1 MKLKR
6 NVVMLPTKEKSKLF
20 IGKISGQLC
29 DLTVADRDETTDN
42 QELYIT
48 SDEKPVDG
56 DWVIPNNPEYGNRIW
71 KYTPAPCPMPYWGCA
86 DNCKKIIVTT
96 NKSLGLPSPSDGFV
110 KKFINRYN
118 AGNPIT
124 EVMVEYEGKSGIIL
138 SYGRGIIP
146 PDIHLK
152 VDKNNC
158 ITITSV
164 KDTWTREEVIS
175 LCRDCFENSCKYST
189 FNEWIEQNL

>member
-71 KYTPAPCPMPYWGCA
+71 KYTPAPCPMPYWGCT
-86 DNCKKIIVTT
+86 DNCKKIIATT
-96 NKSLGLPSPSDGFV
+96 DKSLSLPSPSPAFV
-110 KKFINRYN
+110 QAYIKDYN

-124 EVMVEYEGKSGIIL
+124 EVMVEYLENC
-138 SYGRGIIP
+138 YQDE
-146 PDIHLK
+146 PDRLELY

-158 ITITSV
+158 ITITKV
-164 KDTWTREEVIS
+164 KDSWTREEVIA
-175 LCRDCFENSCKYST
+175 LCRDCFDNSCKYSS
-189 FNEWIEQNL
+189 FKEWIKENL

>member
-6 NVVMLPTKEKSKLF
+6 QVVMLPTKEAIKLF

-29 DLTVADRDETTDN
+29 DLTVDN

-96 NKSLGLPSPSDGFV
+96 NKSLGLPSPSDGFIR
-110 KKFINRYN
+110 KFIEKYN
-118 AGNPIT
+118 AGTPIT
-124 EVMVEYEGKSGIIL
+124 EVMVEYEYESEYKVIDPIL
-138 SYGRGIIP
+138 NISPI
-146 PDIHLK
+146 LK

-158 ITITSV
+158 ITITAV
-164 KDTWTREEVIS
+164 KDSWTREEVIS
-175 LCRDCFENSCKYST
+175 LCRDCFDNSCKYST
-189 FNEWIEQNL
+189 FNEWIEENL